1 VFDTWFSSGQWPF
14 AALMAAGHQSGSNA
28 KFSAQGGSA
37 SGGKIQNAKLKSDFK
52 TFYPTD
58 VMETGYDIL
67 FFWVAR
73 MIMLGIYATG
83 KVPFKTVYL
92 HGLVRDKDRQK
103 MSKSKGNV
111 IDPLGMVA
119 LYGADAVRM
128 ALLAGT
134 APGNDPVLSEEKIR
148 GYRNFATK
156 LWNIARFILSV
167 RDTDP
172 NPRISP
178 PLAGSRQPETYLKSM
193 AGHPNLQTGI
203 HTRRLTARPPSH
215 QAQSLLPAGL
225 LGQPARAHQG
235 NLGAAVGRFAAHRAR
250 PQVRD
255 RPGAV
260 GVQLVQKG

>member
-1 VFDTWFSSGQWPF
+1 
-14 AALMAAGHQSGSNA
+14 
-28 KFSAQGGSA
+28 
-37 SGGKIQNAKLKSDFK
+37 
-52 TFYPTD
+52 
-58 VMETGYDIL
+58 METGYDIL

-167 RDTDP
+167 RDTDL

-203 HTRRLTARPPSH
+203 HTRRFTAADRKTVKQFH
-215 QAQSLLPAGL
+215 AIQARVTRYFETYQFHRAAETMYHYVWHTFADKILEASKARLRSPEAGERAAALGMVREIFTSSLLVLHPLMPFVTEAIYRKFPDEWKKTPL
-225 LGQPARAHQG
+225 LMTHPWA
-235 NLGAAVGRFAAHRAR
+235 
-250 PQVRD
+250 
-255 RPGAV
+255 
-260 GVQLVQKG
+260 